1 MKTLRR
7 RSSMLLLMLLIGLSV
22 VPTPAQE
29 QRKMKSEPNISYRQ
43 KSWDDQQSVAIVEKL
58 LTMSGYKYTSTG
70 SGVWIIRRPGQN
82 IKSFQLVLSTGS
94 GTLFTEVIVARGKS
108 LRVSEAAP
116 NLLRLANKLDY
127 VKVGLDKDD
136 DLFVRSETRLKSLDV
151 DEFKANVERVAVAA
165 DMVYAEVQQFR
176 GF

>member
-7 RSSMLLLMLLIGLSV
+7 LFILLMVLFMSLSV
-22 VPTPAQE
+22 VAAPAQS
-29 QRKMKSEPNISYRQ
+29 KKANIPYQERSF
-43 KSWDDQQSVAIVEKL
+43 DDQQSVAIVEKL
-58 LTMSGYKYTSTG
+58 LTMSGYKYTSSG
-70 SGVWIIRRPGQN
+70 AGVWIIRRPGQN
-82 IKSFQLVLSTGS
+82 IKSFQLVLSTGG

-108 LRVSEAAP
+108 FRVNDAAP
-116 NLLRLANKLDY
+116 NILRVANKLSY

-136 DLFVRSETRLKSLDV
+136 DLFVRNEARLKSLDV
-151 DEFKANVERVAVAA
+151 DEFKTNIERVSAAA

>member
-1 MKTLRR
+1 MKTLCR
-7 RSSMLLLMLLIGLSV
+7 LFILLMVLLMSLSV
-22 VPTPAQE
+22 VAAPAQS
-29 QRKMKSEPNISYRQ
+29 KKANIPYQERSL
-43 KSWDDQQSVAIVEKL
+43 DDQQSVAIVEKL

-70 SGVWIIRRPGQN
+70 AGVWIIRRPGQN

-108 LRVSEAAP
+108 FRVNDAAP
-116 NLLRLANKLDY
+116 NILRVANKLSY

-136 DLFVRSETRLKSLDV
+136 DLFVRNEARLKSLDV
-151 DEFKANVERVAVAA
+151 DEFKTNIERVSAAA